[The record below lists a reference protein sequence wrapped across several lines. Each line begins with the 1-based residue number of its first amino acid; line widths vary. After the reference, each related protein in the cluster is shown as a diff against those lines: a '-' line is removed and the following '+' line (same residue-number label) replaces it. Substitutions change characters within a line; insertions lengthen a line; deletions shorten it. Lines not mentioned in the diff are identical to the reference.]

1 MRRET
6 ENRTN
11 NFELQLSKFSYL
23 IVAVFFL
30 TLSLFIAGYFL
41 IEPLEKLGMRE
52 ILSGAIASQSAI
64 LLFGLMLFKFNK
76 SEMLN
81 PFNDLNFKT
90 FWYGVRATVVI
101 LFINVLITSIFPQGR
116 GETSSTTQKIIQDQ
130 SFMITFLLPVVIAP
144 IAEEFAFRAG
154 LKYLL
159 IDKGQWHKISYIL
172 TSSIIFGLMHW
183 TPGAPTALLHVLLTS
198 FIGVVYSIVYLKTK
212 NIYIPIISHMLYNG
226 LVVTLATLI

>member
-1 MRRET
+1 MRQET
-6 ENRTN
+6 ENRMN
-11 NFELQLSKFSYL
+11 SFESQLRKLSYL
-23 IVAVFFL
+23 IAAVFFL

-101 LFINVLITSIFPQGR
+101 LFINVLITSIFPQESGD
-116 GETSSTTQKIIQDQ
+116 TPSTTQKVIQDQ

-159 IDKGQWHKISYIL
+159 IDKGKWHKTSYIF

-183 TPGAPTALLHVLLTS
+183 TPGAPTALLHVLLTT

-212 NIYIPIISHMLYNG
+212 NIYIPIVSHMLYNG
-226 LVVTLATLI
+226 LVVTLASII

>member
-1 MRRET
+1 MRQET
-6 ENRTN
+6 ENRIN
-11 NFELQLSKFSYL
+11 SFESQLSKFSYL

-52 ILSGAIASQSAI
+52 ILSGAIASQSGI
-64 LLFGLMLFKFNK
+64 LLFGLMLFGFNK

-101 LFINVLITSIFPQGR
+101 LFINVLLTSILPQGN
-116 GETSSTTQKIIQDQ
+116 GDTPSTTQNIIQDQ

-159 IDKGQWHKISYIL
+159 IDKGKWHKASYIF

-183 TPGAPTALLHVLLTS
+183 TPGAPTALIHVLLTTC
-198 FIGVVYSIVYLKTK
+198 IGVVYSIVYLKTK
-212 NIYIPIISHMLYNG
+212 NIYIPIVSHMLYNG

>member
-1 MRRET
+1 MRQET
-6 ENRTN
+6 ENRMN
-11 NFELQLSKFSYL
+11 SFESQLRKLSYL
-23 IVAVFFL
+23 IAAVFFL

-101 LFINVLITSIFPQGR
+101 LFINVLITSIFPQGS
-116 GETSSTTQKIIQDQ
+116 GDTPSTTQKVIQDQ

-159 IDKGQWHKISYIL
+159 VDKGKWHKTSYIF

-183 TPGAPTALLHVLLTS
+183 TPGAPTALLHVLLTT

-212 NIYIPIISHMLYNG
+212 NIYIPIVSHMLYNG

>member
-1 MRRET
+1 MRQET
-6 ENRTN
+6 ENRMN
-11 NFELQLSKFSYL
+11 SFEEQLRKLSYL
-23 IVAVFFL
+23 IAAVSFL

-64 LLFGLMLFKFNK
+64 LLFGLMLFGFNK

-101 LFINVLITSIFPQGR
+101 LFINVLITSIFPQGS
-116 GETSSTTQKIIQDQ
+116 GDTPSTTQKVIQDQ

-159 IDKGQWHKISYIL
+159 IDKGKWYKTSYIF

-183 TPGAPTALLHVLLTS
+183 TPGAPTALLHVLLTT

-212 NIYIPIISHMLYNG
+212 NIYIPIVSHMLYNG
-226 LVVTLATLI
+226 LVVTLASLI

>member
-212 NIYIPIISHMLYNG
+212 NIYIPIVSHMLYNG